1 MSTSPGAAYD
11 ANRNKRLLQKQT
23 DQHYNQVDGDGDDY
37 DMNHTDQLAD
47 SSNK

>member
-23 DQHYNQVDGDGDDY
+23 DQHYDNVGDDDADY
-37 DMNHTDQLAD
+37 DMNASDQVP
-47 SSNK
+47 STKK